1 MMSCQEL
8 SKQENN
14 IYNMIKNKQNKI
26 KIKQIVIMEQIK
38 MMIISQKY
46 TTSE

>member
-14 IYNMIKNKQNKI
+14 IYNMIKNKQNK
-26 KIKQIVIMEQIK
+26 EQNK
-38 MMIISQKY
+38 NK
-46 TTSE
+46 TNCNHGADKK